1 MSTLTAR
8 VQGIRHNYDAK
19 VKTKDKLQELLEQ
32 YQKGYMNFDII
43 IETQRILS
51 TVADEN
57 TTRVVNFIENI
68 INKALLQMYPAGDY
82 YIEVK
87 KSLRGGVNPQMDV
100 VLYTS
105 DGKSLD
111 LEDQAGDGISRIV
124 SLLFSL
130 CVIELQG
137 VRKFVAVDEVLNGF
151 HEDSLVIVK
160 SILTMFVRGG
170 FQFIMSEYD
179 ILDMGT
185 IYEAQKHKTYS
196 ELIRLGDAQEVNY
209 TRNLNKKGS

>member
-1 MSTLTAR
+1 MSILTPR
-8 VQGIRHNYDAK
+8 VQSIIHAYDAK
-19 VKTKDKLQELLEQ
+19 VKTKDKLEELLAT
-32 YQKGYMNFDII
+32 YQTTYVSFDII

-57 TTRVVNFIENI
+57 TTRVVNFIESI
-68 INKALLQMYPAGDY
+68 INKALLQMYPQGDY

-87 KSLRGGVNPQMDV
+87 KTLRAGVNPQMDV
-100 VLYTS
+100 ILYTS
-105 DGKSLD
+105 EGKSLD

-160 SILTMFVRGG
+160 SILTMFVKGG

-179 ILDMGT
+179 ILDMGV
-185 IYEAQKHKTYS
+185 IYEAQKHKNYS
-196 ELIRLGDAQEVNY
+196 ELNRLGPASEVNY
-209 TRNLNKKGS
+209 TRNLNKK

>member
-1 MSTLTAR
+1 MSSLTTR
-8 VQGIRHNYDAK
+8 VQSIRHAFDTK
-19 VKTKDKLQELLEQ
+19 EKTKDKLIDLQKRYQE
-32 YQKGYMNFDII
+32 GYISFDII

-57 TTRVVNFIENI
+57 TTRVVNFIESI
-68 INKALLQMYPAGDY
+68 INKALLQMYPKGDY

-87 KSLRGGVNPQMDV
+87 KSLRGGTNPQMEV
-100 VLYTS
+100 ILYTS
-105 DGKSLD
+105 EGKSLD

-160 SILTMFVRGG
+160 SILQMFVKGG

-185 IYEAQKHKTYS
+185 IYEAHKHKHYS
-196 ELIRLGDAQEVNY
+196 ELKRLGLAQEVNY
-209 TRNLNKKGS
+209 SRNLNKKG